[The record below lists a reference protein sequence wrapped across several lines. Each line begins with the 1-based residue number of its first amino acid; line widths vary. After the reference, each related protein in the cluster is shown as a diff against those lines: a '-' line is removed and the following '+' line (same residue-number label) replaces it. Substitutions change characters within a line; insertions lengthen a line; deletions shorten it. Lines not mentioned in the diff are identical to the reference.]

1 MLIIYFLAVI
11 VNIVEFCKLKNLNET
26 FFCQAEKEDVCY
38 GIKKK
43 NDNLNYSKL
52 NCTQQLPLVCVK
64 QNGKYN
70 LITTLKLSVAK

>member
-1 MLIIYFLAVI
+1 M
-11 VNIVEFCKLKNLNET
+11 LKNLNET
-26 FFCQAEKEDVCY
+26 FSFQAEREDVCY

-52 NCTQQLPLVCVK
+52 HCTQQLPLVCVK

-70 LITTLKLSVAK
+70 SITTLKLSVAK

>member
-1 MLIIYFLAVI
+1 M
-11 VNIVEFCKLKNLNET
+11 LKNLNET
-26 FFCQAEKEDVCY
+26 FSFQAEREDVCH

-52 NCTQQLPLVCVK
+52 HCTQQLPLVCVK

-70 LITTLKLSVAK
+70 SITTLKLSVAK